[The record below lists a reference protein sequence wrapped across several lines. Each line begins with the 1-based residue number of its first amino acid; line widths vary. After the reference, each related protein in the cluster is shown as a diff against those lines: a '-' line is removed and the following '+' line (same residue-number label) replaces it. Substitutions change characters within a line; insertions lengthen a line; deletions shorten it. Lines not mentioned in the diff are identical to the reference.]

1 MKIPSDALHR
11 EWFYKDLILKCQVS
25 LEERKSD
32 YSSLR
37 SWFLFGNGPND
48 APALFNK
55 IFPHIDQ
62 LTSFLYSAETT
73 RFSINLGAGVHHT
86 EQIKIPKLTSSLN
99 DEWLN
104 SNADQ
109 VFSSALNW
117 ALVYNTS
124 YIKLVMRGGI
134 HPYMVEPATMGVLRE
149 DAPYTDRQEAIV
161 QTYYI
166 TKSELYNRLYSHPK
180 REEIVKRVSSAVH
193 TLSLIHI

>member
-62 LTSFLYSAETT
+62 LTSFLYSATGRETVFGDLKFV
-73 RFSINLGAGVHHT
+73 RFFF
-86 EQIKIPKLTSSLN
+86 IKI
-99 DEWLN
+99 
-104 SNADQ
+104 
-109 VFSSALNW
+109 FC
-117 ALVYNTS
+117 
-124 YIKLVMRGGI
+124 
-134 HPYMVEPATMGVLRE
+134 
-149 DAPYTDRQEAIV
+149 
-161 QTYYI
+161 
-166 TKSELYNRLYSHPK
+166 
-180 REEIVKRVSSAVH
+180 AV
-193 TLSLIHI
+193 